1 MRKDT
6 FLRRA
11 IRRALAL
18 SLAAVMVLGLSVT
31 ASATYTP
38 PFDVSAEAALLVNLN
53 TGDIIYEKNA
63 DLVAIGAYK
72 AGSNRKLDFALSK
85 IDAVNGFLTQG
96 VDESFSYEACIRQ
109 MREILK

>member
-1 MRKDT
+1 MK
-6 FLRRA
+6 
-11 IRRALAL
+11 
-18 SLAAVMVLGLSVT
+18 
-31 ASATYTP
+31 
-38 PFDVSAEAALLVNLN
+38 
-53 TGDIIYEKNA
+53 KNA

-109 MREILK
+109 IEGNFEVSIRKEGAACEKNFQFSRGEGCSPINNKNRRRLRSEHAEILALVRAQEPW

>member
-1 MRKDT
+1 MVGHHKMNLTILSFKGYNMTNDT
-6 FLRRA
+6 IGR
-11 IRRALAL
+11 
-18 SLAAVMVLGLSVT
+18 
-31 ASATYTP
+31 
-38 PFDVSAEAALLVNLN
+38 
-53 TGDIIYEKNA
+53 IIYEKNA